1 MDRLTPAQRSANMR
15 RIRST
20 GMKPEML
27 VRRMVH
33 GMGFRFRLH
42 RTDLPGKPDLVFPA
56 RHKVIF
62 VHGCFWHQHPDPGC
76 KRSHA
81 PRSNDDYWGP
91 KLARNVARDAAALR
105 LLTEA
110 GWEVATVW
118 ECELKDALAVA
129 TRLKAFLGERAIEAP
144 VTL

>member
-1 MDRLTPAQRSANMR
+1 MDRLTPAHRSANMR

-42 RTDLPGKPDLVFPA
+42 RTDLPGKPDLAFPA

-76 KRSHA
+76 KRSHT

-118 ECELKDALAVA
+118 ECELKDAVAVA